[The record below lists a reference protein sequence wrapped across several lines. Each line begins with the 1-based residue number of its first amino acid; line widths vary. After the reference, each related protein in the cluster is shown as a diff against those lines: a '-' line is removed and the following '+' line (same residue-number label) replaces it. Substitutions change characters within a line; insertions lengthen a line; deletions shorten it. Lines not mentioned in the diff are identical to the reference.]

1 MQPHPSAQCNDA
13 ANQIYQS
20 MRQSNGSNFFLN
32 RKDTIVINGY
42 LNKKSTFTISFA
54 CHGRLGRLLKGFY
67 RGFLEWLINSV
78 TALMDNVN

>member
-1 MQPHPSAQCNDA
+1 MSMQLHPLTSCNDA

-42 LNKKSTFTISFA
+42 LNKKSMFTDKMANF
-54 CHGRLGRLLKGFY
+54 
-67 RGFLEWLINSV
+67 V
-78 TALMDNVN
+78 TTAG